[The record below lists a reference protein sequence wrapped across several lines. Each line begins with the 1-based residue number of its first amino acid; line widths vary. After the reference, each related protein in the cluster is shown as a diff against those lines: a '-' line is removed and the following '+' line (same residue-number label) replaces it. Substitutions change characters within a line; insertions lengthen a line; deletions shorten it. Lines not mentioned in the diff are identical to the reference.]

1 MGRGEV
7 VLSAERGTTLPRTW
21 FGPGALTEPAAL
33 ARLEGAGGL
42 LLPVGPVGAGARGSR
57 TGPTRVHGTG
67 VGGIDHDDAVGLAV
81 EAAGGQLTWAATA
94 GHRVC
99 LAVRGPRPED
109 LAAPLQQLLRHP
121 DGGAVGAVEVD
132 LRGSDEQTVL
142 RATARVREA
151 VGRTLPVLVKVLAVD
166 PQLVAVA
173 RSAVAGGAAAVV
185 VSGQV
190 PLGGRRWWS
199 GPSTAATTRAGLR
212 TLGAA
217 ATEHRW
223 PGAFLV
229 AAGGVHSTTTVRAA
243 LADGADGVQLGTAM
257 WADPTLLPA
266 LRSAAE
272 SVPTPVPTPSP
283 PRPTTDRR
291 SP

>member
-1 MGRGEV
+1 MSTARG
-7 VLSAERGTTLPRTW
+7 ATLPRTW
-21 FGPGALTEPAAL
+21 LGPGALTDPAAL
-33 ARLEGAGGL
+33 ARLEGADGL
-42 LLPVGPVGAGARGSR
+42 LLPVGPVVAGARSSR
-57 TGPTRVHGTG
+57 TGRTRVHGTG
-67 VGGIDHDDAVGLAV
+67 VGGIDHDDVAGIAV
-81 EAAGGQLTWAATA
+81 EVAGRQLTWAATA

-99 LAVRGPRPED
+99 LAVRGSRPED
-109 LAAPLQQLLRHP
+109 LAAPLQPLLRHP

-132 LRGSDEQTVL
+132 LRGRDEQTVL

-151 VGRTLPVLVKVLAVD
+151 VGSSLPVLVKVLAVD

-190 PLGGRRWWS
+190 PLAARRWWT

-212 TLGAA
+212 TLGTA

-229 AAGGVHSTTTVRAA
+229 AAGGVHSTATVRAA
-243 LADGADGVQLGTAM
+243 LADGADGVQLGTAL
-257 WADPTLLPA
+257 WADPTLLPL
-266 LRSAAE
+266 LRAAAGTA
-272 SVPTPVPTPSP
+272 PTPWP
-283 PRPTTDRR
+283 PRATADRR